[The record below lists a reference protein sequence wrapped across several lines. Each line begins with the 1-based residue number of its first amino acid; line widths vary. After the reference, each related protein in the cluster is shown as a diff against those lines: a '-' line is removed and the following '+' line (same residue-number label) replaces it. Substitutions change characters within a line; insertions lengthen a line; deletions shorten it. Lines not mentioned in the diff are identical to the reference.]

1 MILADQSFYSSD
13 QLDCIVIL
21 YLPICLFFINQ
32 LSVYFDH
39 QIICYARRVP
49 IKLWKWKHLFYYFL
63 CVQCFLVPFGYTMSD
78 RAILNI
84 HLYLRCIRL
93 FFLYCIRNFTAH
105 FLINKYRHTL
115 IRETINSLHI
125 TSLIS
130 RFYLHFD
137 PHYSYSNYN
146 SNIGCNFPLFISL
159 FRSIVLLKPSVF
171 MVKYLVAKKVESAKK
186 DLG

>member
-39 QIICYARRVP
+39 QIICYARRVA

-115 IRETINSLHI
+115 YQGNYKFIRYNEFNIKILFTFWSSL
-125 TSLIS
+125 LI
-130 RFYLHFD
+130 
-137 PHYSYSNYN
+137 
-146 SNIGCNFPLFISL
+146 
-159 FRSIVLLKPSVF
+159 LK
-171 MVKYLVAKKVESAKK
+171 L
-186 DLG
+186 